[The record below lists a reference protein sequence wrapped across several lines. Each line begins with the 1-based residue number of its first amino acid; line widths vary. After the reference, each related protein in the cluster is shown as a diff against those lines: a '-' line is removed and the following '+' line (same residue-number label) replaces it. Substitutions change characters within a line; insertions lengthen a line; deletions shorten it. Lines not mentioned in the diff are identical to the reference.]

1 MRTLKVTLGV
11 GSSRFKH
18 HTALHR
24 LSSPNQ
30 TRNLSNLWRPLVF
43 TSSHQKTTIAH
54 LFAIFNQRKMQ
65 STFQSLIVPITSSAS
80 KWRTRNTKK
89 LEVFTYK
96 QFLPI
101 LFLTIAT
108 ISRDKMGAQSQGN
121 LATADPS
128 VYVLLRAAA
137 AAHWRRQRQQTT
149 SPQKATHKTRRAQIN
164 CKLTQ
169 SRLTLPERTEP
180 RLAHNVRNVSRRN
193 IKLRPAAQPA
203 TPSQDPCQSNNASSR
218 TRQADQ
224 RDGCAGQRFASFPII
239 SLRSAHVGHSNAN
252 N

>member
-1 MRTLKVTLGV
+1 MGV

-18 HTALHR
+18 QTALHR

-121 LATADPS
+121 LATAETLRLRFAPRGGGCTLAPTTTTNNKPPKSDP
-128 VYVLLRAAA
+128 
-137 AAHWRRQRQQTT
+137 QNKT
-149 SPQKATHKTRRAQIN
+149 STNKLQIN
-164 CKLTQ
+164 SKSTNVTGEDGAAVSAQRPKRVTQ
-169 SRLTLPERTEP
+169 KHQTAASCTARHP
-180 RLAHNVRNVSRRN
+180 LAGSVS
-193 IKLRPAAQPA
+193 IE
-203 TPSQDPCQSNNASSR
+203 
-218 TRQADQ
+218 
-224 RDGCAGQRFASFPII
+224 
-239 SLRSAHVGHSNAN
+239 
-252 N
+252 